1 VAESSELL
9 AEPVCL
15 VGIVDEMGA
24 LDRNAVDPK
33 LSCLGAM
40 FGSRHATHGEMVHAL
55 HAMMDPSVSAKALR
69 VLESAEGHAVLC
81 TDTEDAIPE
90 VVGKMMKAGRDGVE
104 ATVAMLWAV
113 CHWYQ
118 DRQAADVA
126 VTAEGRLTRLL
137 LLMQSE
143 CMPAARQ
150 MALKLLVGIC
160 SPEQDDPTGE

>member
-1 VAESSELL
+1 
-9 AEPVCL
+9 
-15 VGIVDEMGA
+15 
-24 LDRNAVDPK
+24 
-33 LSCLGAM
+33 
-40 FGSRHATHGEMVHAL
+40 
-55 HAMMDPSVSAKALR
+55 
-69 VLESAEGHAVLC
+69 
-81 TDTEDAIPE
+81 
-90 VVGKMMKAGRDGVE
+90 
-104 ATVAMLWAV
+104 VAMLWAV